1 MAAATETHETEQLV
15 SRMNAIRNVSE
26 AHVADLHQQAQ
37 RLGDWREYVRAQPVL
52 SVAVA
57 ACVGF
62 VLIRNVRGVKTCTSH
77 TPRGTDRDAKPDEVN
92 MTAAKLGVSS
102 GLMAFAG
109 SLASAAAR
117 QYLMQKLR
125 GLSEHD

>member
-1 MAAATETHETEQLV
+1 MATATENQEAEQLV

-37 RLGDWREYVRAQPVL
+37 RLGDWREYVRAQPLV
-52 SVAVA
+52 SVTAV

-62 VLIRNVRGVKTCTSH
+62 ILIRKLRGANTYASRAR
-77 TPRGTDRDAKPDEVN
+77 PGEAADANPDQVGV
-92 MTAAKLGVSS
+92 TAATVGVSS
-102 GLMAFAG
+102 GLMAFVG

-117 QYLMQKLR
+117 EYLLQKLR